1 MRSGHK
7 RGTLVVRAFA
17 VWLLLMAAEVVHGIA
32 RTFFLTPLVGD
43 FLARQVAVFTGSLL
57 ILLIATLL
65 IRWLPA
71 GTARSLVMIG
81 VAWVVLTLMFEVVLG
96 RLILEYSW
104 DRLASDYN
112 VVHGGLLPI
121 GLALMATSPLIAS
134 RLRGGLSR
142 S

>member
-1 MRSGHK
+1 
-7 RGTLVVRAFA
+7 LVVRAFA